1 MNRFLTAYTVI
12 VEDDGTCTVPPSPI
26 DGDLAEGDC
35 HYPDVREALSDL
47 FDAVIEGEM
56 PCRVT
61 FNFERR
67 ADQPPFANGV
77 KLGGAH
83 E

>member
-12 VEDDGTCTVPPSPI
+12 VEGNGQVTVPPSPI
-26 DGDLAEGDC
+26 DGDMAVADTR
-35 HYPDVREALSDL
+35 YPDFESAMRDL
-47 FDAVIEGEM
+47 FDAVIQDEI

-67 ADQPPFANGV
+67 ADQ
-77 KLGGAH
+77 
-83 E
+83 